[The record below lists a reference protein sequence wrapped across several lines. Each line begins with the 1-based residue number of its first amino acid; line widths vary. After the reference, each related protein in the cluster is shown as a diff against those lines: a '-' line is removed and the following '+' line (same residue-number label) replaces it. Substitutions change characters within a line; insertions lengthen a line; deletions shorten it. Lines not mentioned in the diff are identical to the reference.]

1 MKNKVLVKLRVP
13 EVDEEYDI
21 YLPINKKIGNI
32 IILLNK
38 AINELTNDSFKIS
51 TTNTLYNSFTG
62 ERYKVDSLLLETNI
76 RNGSNLILLS

>member
-13 EVDEEYDI
+13 EMDQEFDI
-21 YLPINKKIGNI
+21 YLPVNKKIGNI

-38 AINELTNDSFKIS
+38 AINEITNDNFKIS
-51 TTNTLYNSFTG
+51 TTNTLYNCFTG

-76 RNGSNLILLS
+76 RNGTNLVLLS